1 MVLNFKTI
9 IQLFCITLS
18 IALTSCKPDAVIAT
32 YSCNKHYYSA
42 SATTTVKDSVI
53 GFAPVTVYKSSSDGA
68 TLIINGKTTG
78 VYSEK
83 YSNSK
88 RNAYITDYSATG
100 EPQLVYFI
108 SGDSIWM
115 QTNLVTENGLHS
127 YYYYSGHK
135 E

>member
-1 MVLNFKTI
+1 MGLNFRNI
-9 IQLFCITLS
+9 VSLFCMSVAIT
-18 IALTSCKPDAVIAT
+18 LTSCKPDAAIAT
-32 YSCNKHYYSA
+32 YSCHKHYYSVTA
-42 SATTTVKDSVI
+42 DKTEHDSVI
-53 GFAPVTVYKSSSDGA
+53 GYAPVTVYKSSSDGT

-88 RNAYITDYSATG
+88 RNAYITDYSPTG

-115 QTNLVTENGLHS
+115 QTNLVGDRESHS
-127 YYYYSGHK
+127 YYYFSGHK
-135 E
+135 Q